1 MALVLSFVHPLWHA
15 HKKQKTKKIETRT
28 HACMAYIHRSMYIWT
43 TAPFVF
49 LFVWFKQRQQRQEQK
64 RNPKKQNKKR
74 NKANISSWM
83 SCIGWT
89 QSSHKALRG
98 GSRIALPLTGP
109 VVSSLQIIVPCLPER
124 IWLGAQ
130 SPPLPFP
137 SLRDPVLSQMFS
149 HSCKGQW
156 KRFLNLCQ
164 HTGEREEEIF
174 IIYRSK
180 VWLMFHE

>member
-1 MALVLSFVHPLWHA
+1 MALVLSFVHPLWQA
-15 HKKQKTKKIETRT
+15 KKQKKKKIETRT
-28 HACMAYIHRSMYIWT
+28 HAWHIYTHPCIYEPLHHSSS
-43 TAPFVF
+43 F
-49 LFVWFKQRQQRQEQK
+49 LYDSSNDKNK
-64 RNPKKQNKKR
+64 KNPKTKQKR

-130 SPPLPFP
+130 SPPSLPP
-137 SLRDPVLSQMFS
+137 SLRYPVLSQMFS

-164 HTGEREEEIF
+164 HTGEREKEIF
-174 IIYRSK
+174 IIYRSN
-180 VWLMFHE
+180 VWLMLHE

>member
-15 HKKQKTKKIETRT
+15 PKKKK
-28 HACMAYIHRSMYIWT
+28 HALMHGIYTQIHVYINHCTICLR
-43 TAPFVF
+43 
-49 LFVWFKQRQQRQEQK
+49 FVWFKQRRE
-64 RNPKKQNKKR
+64 QNKTKQ
-74 NKANISSWM
+74 NKANILSWM

-98 GSRIALPLTGP
+98 GSRAALSLTGP

-130 SPPLPFP
+130 SPLSP
-137 SLRDPVLSQMFS
+137 SLRYPVLSQMFS

-164 HTGEREEEIF
+164 HMGRKRREKIHY
-174 IIYRSK
+174 IICIHFTYLQK
-180 VWLMFHE
+180 